1 MGRNPDRFT
10 HNPRG
15 ERPMSLMKF
24 SVKHERSLDEAKE
37 VLQQTVDDVNR
48 HFGMLINKV
57 EWNDERTDV
66 MIDAKGADIHVWID
80 ALEVHLTCDVPLLGK
95 LLGGPVVETLKGLVQ
110 DRFQKKLT
118 EEPKA

>member
-1 MGRNPDRFT
+1 
-10 HNPRG
+10 
-15 ERPMSLMKF
+15 MSLMKF
-24 SVKHERSLDEAKE
+24 SVKHDKTQEEARQ

-48 HFGMLINKV
+48 HFGLLINKV
-57 EWNDERTDV
+57 EWNADRTDV

-95 LLGGPVVETLKGLVQ
+95 LLGGPVVEKLKGLVQ

-118 EEPKA
+118 EEPQA

>member
-1 MGRNPDRFT
+1 
-10 HNPRG
+10 
-15 ERPMSLMKF
+15 MSLMKF
-24 SVKHERSLDEAKE
+24 SVKHDKTQEEARQ

-48 HFGMLINKV
+48 HFGLLINKV
-57 EWNDERTDV
+57 EWNADRTDV
-66 MIDAKGADIHVWID
+66 LIDAKGADIHVWID

-95 LLGGPVVETLKGLVQ
+95 LLGGPVVEKLKGLVQ